1 MKTTHEAIKE
11 KLLAKGVVMPIPES
25 VFVADDVD
33 VNRISGEKV
42 TVYPGSRIAG
52 KQTLILPGTRVG
64 YEAPVTLE
72 NCLLGKNVRLNGGFF
87 QNAVFLGDNVFG
99 SNAHVRAGT
108 ILEEQA
114 CAAHTVGLKQTLL
127 FPFVTLGSLINFC
140 DCFMAGGTSRKN
152 HSEVGSSFVHFNY
165 TPNQD
170 KATPSMMGNVHQGV
184 MLDQPPIFLGGQGGL
199 VGPVRIGFGCLTG
212 AGSIVRKDEERTNRM
227 ILAGNTRPVSL
238 PRRTGVHPGSVRIYN
253 RNIQYVAGLTAL
265 YAWYVHVRPVFA
277 RDSLSGELIR
287 GLQETLVQSIGER
300 VRQLEKFCDTL
311 GPSRAHAPVL
321 ASMALAGR
329 QVDKALAVPALSAGG
344 EQVVSWLSGQ
354 AGDHGMDYITA
365 VQQLPPDLKA
375 LGSGWLLEIETA
387 LTDRLTV

>member
-1 MKTTHEAIKE
+1 
-11 KLLAKGVVMPIPES
+11 MPIPES

-33 VNRISGEKV
+33 VDRISGENV

-52 KQTLILPGTRVG
+52 KQTLILPGTRIG

-72 NCLLGKNVRLNGGFF
+72 NCLLGKNVRLNGGYF

-99 SNAHVRAGT
+99 ANAHVRAGT

-170 KATPSMMGNVHQGV
+170 KATPSMLGNVHQGV

-199 VGPVRIGFGCLTG
+199 VGPVRIGFGCVTG
-212 AGSIVRKDEERTNRM
+212 AGSIVRKDEERSDRM
-227 ILAGNTRPVSL
+227 ILAGVTRSVSL
-238 PRRTGVHPGSVRIYN
+238 PRRAGVHPGAVRIFN
-253 RNIQYVAGLTAL
+253 HNIRYMAGLAGL
-265 YAWYVHVRPVFA
+265 YAWYVHVRSVFVQ
-277 RDSLSGELIR
+277 DPLSSELVR
-287 GLQETLVQSIGER
+287 GLRETLVQSIRER
-300 VRQLEKFCDTL
+300 IRQLEKFCDTL
-311 GPSRAHAPVL
+311 GSSQAHTSILTAMDVVD
-321 ASMALAGR
+321 SQIMQALAAP
-329 QVDKALAVPALSAGG
+329 DLPASG
-344 EQVVSWLSGQ
+344 ERLISWLDEQ
-354 AGDHGMDYITA
+354 AKTCGSDYITA
-365 VQQLPPDLKA
+365 VQQMPPGLKA
-375 LGSGWLLEIETA
+375 LGSNWLLAIETS
-387 LTDRLTV
+387 LVNRLTV

>member
-11 KLLAKGVVMPIPES
+11 KMLAKGVAMPVPES

-33 VNRISGEKV
+33 TDRISGDGV
-42 TVYPGSRIAG
+42 TVFPGSRIAG
-52 KQTLILPGTRVG
+52 KKTLILPGTRIG

-72 NCLLGKNVRLNGGFF
+72 DCLLGKNVRLNGGYF
-87 QNAVFLGDNVFG
+87 QNAVFLGDNVVG

-199 VGPVRIGFGCLTG
+199 VGPVRIGFGCVTG
-212 AGSIVRKDEERTNRM
+212 AGSIVRKDEERPDRM
-227 ILAGNTRPVSL
+227 ILAGTARSVSL
-238 PRRTGVHPGSVRIYN
+238 PRRTGVHPGAVRIFN
-253 RNIQYVAGLTAL
+253 HNIRYMAGLACL
-265 YAWYVHVRPVFA
+265 YAWYIHVRPVFA
-277 RDSLSGELIR
+277 PDPLSGELIR
-287 GLQETLVQSIGER
+287 GLQETLVQSIRER
-300 VRQLEKFCDTL
+300 IRQLEKFCDTL
-311 GPSRAHAPVL
+311 GSSQAHAAILSAMEVVDKQV
-321 ASMALAGR
+321 MQALA
-329 QVDKALAVPALSAGG
+329 APNLPASVERLI
-344 EQVVSWLSGQ
+344 SWLDEQ
-354 AGDHGMDYITA
+354 AKVCSSDYITA
-365 VQQLPPDLKA
+365 VQQMPSALKT
-375 LGSGWLLEIETA
+375 LGSDWLLEIETS
-387 LTDRLTV
+387 LVNRLTV